1 MSQISI
7 SNVINIS
14 VLQPGAGLGEYNTS
28 NLALF
33 TDEVA
38 ALSFGLSGYKLYL
51 SPDDVAT
58 DFGTSSNT
66 YKMAVAVFSQKPNI
80 LAGGGYLV
88 VVQLDG
94 TLAETILSTKDVI
107 QYFGVMTAA
116 IVSDADML
124 AAAALIQTLNK
135 IALFVSNDSA
145 SVESGGLLDKLRTG
159 GYTQSRGLFY
169 GSQAIIETQSL
180 TFSSVPTAGS
190 YTLGYNGDDTGSLAY
205 TTDAAGIQT
214 IFRTFVG
221 LSSVVVSGTYANGFT
236 FYFAGVDGPAF
247 PITIV
252 SNTLTNSASQNVVI
266 TQKVITPG
274 VSSATA
280 VSEALQMMAAYASRG
295 LSVDFNGSNTTLTM
309 HLKDLATIQP
319 DPSMNQT
326 LLNKCELAGADVYI
340 SIQGVSKVFC
350 SGANSFFDDVYNLQW
365 LVGALQVAGFNALAQ
380 VGTKVPQTENGM
392 SILKG
397 AYRQVCEQAVT
408 NQYSAPGSWTS
419 TTFFGNQADL
429 IANVAQRGYY
439 IFSAPVAQQNP
450 VNRAA
455 RQAPLVQI
463 AIKAAGAIHSSN
475 VIVSVNA

>member
-14 VLQPGAGLGEYNTS
+14 VLQPGAGLGAYNTS

-33 TDEVA
+33 TNETP
-38 ALSFGLSGYKLYL
+38 ALSFGVSGYKLYL

-88 VVQLDG
+88 VIQLDG
-94 TLAETILSTKDVI
+94 TLADTILSTKDVI

-116 IVSDADML
+116 IESDADML
-124 AAAALIQTLNK
+124 EAAALIQTLNK
-135 IALFVSNDSA
+135 VAFFVSNVSA
-145 SVESGGLLDKLRTG
+145 SVEAGGLLDQLRTG

-169 GSQAIIETQSL
+169 CSQAVTELQSL
-180 TFSSVPTAGS
+180 TFSSVPAAGF
-190 YTLGYNGDDTGSLAY
+190 YTLEYGTHSTGSVAY
-205 TTDAAGIQT
+205 TITASGLQT
-214 IFRTFVG
+214 IFRSFPGLADIVIVG
-221 LSSVVVSGTYANGFT
+221 DYANGFT
-236 FYFAGVDGPAF
+236 FSFVGVDGAALPVTVTAN
-247 PITIV
+247 
-252 SNTLTNSASQNVVI
+252 SLTNSASQSVVI
-266 TQKVITPG
+266 SQKVVTAGI
-274 VSSATA
+274 SAAQA
-280 VSEALQMMAAYASRG
+280 VTSALEMMAAYASRG
-295 LSVDFNGSNTTLTM
+295 LSVDFAGSNTTITM

-319 DPSMNQT
+319 DPSMTQT

-340 SIQGVSKVFC
+340 SIQGVAKVFC

-408 NQYSAPGSWTS
+408 NQYSAPGTWTS

-439 IFSAPVAQQNP
+439 IYSAPVAQQNP